1 VAAPVG
7 SVWYIRNLLLGH
19 NPIDFPTGFWLTQA
33 ARSGAE
39 FGWPLL
45 AVLAMLAYLF
55 FGPQRAHPDGRGSA
69 IGLALVLAGL
79 LPSIISPHRMG
90 ALEWLALAAGSVL
103 LLTTLRTYAQQHWSE
118 ATQSVVIRVG
128 WLLAL
133 ALPYFVT
140 WFYSYSYHYRLSFPI
155 VPLLLM
161 PTAVILACW
170 LRTEQVASWRKSLRA
185 AYSVGLILLSLPG
198 VFLALEDQNAGWNWL
213 WKNKLPDDFARY
225 QSGNAALMAVV
236 EGLQEYRD
244 THETPMVVA
253 APGIK
258 RLPFFFPQDAIRVD
272 DVPKQLS
279 ELAGV
284 TYFVY
289 GEPESEGA
297 YEGTALQQNQVI
309 SALSLAG
316 YHGDE
321 NAAIRRAWWNDDG
334 IFNYNVYELH
344 LERRFVEP
352 YIDSA
357 LEETVVFGGF
367 ARFLGHD
374 IGGLELWPGRRVILH
389 IYFQVLAPPPED
401 YMIYLHLRR
410 GDDDQT
416 AWTTWDGPVTNSDDG
431 RYYSTLVWEPGE
443 YISDERILDI
453 PPTEIPPGDGYR
465 LVIGMYDLQTGE
477 RVPVTVNGQPAGD
490 GYSFNNTIQVLAE
503 ARD

>member
-1 VAAPVG
+1 
-7 SVWYIRNLLLGH
+7 
-19 NPIDFPTGFWLTQA
+19 
-33 ARSGAE
+33 
-39 FGWPLL
+39 
-45 AVLAMLAYLF
+45 
-55 FGPQRAHPDGRGSA
+55 
-69 IGLALVLAGL
+69 
-79 LPSIISPHRMG
+79 
-90 ALEWLALAAGSVL
+90 
-103 LLTTLRTYAQQHWSE
+103 
-118 ATQSVVIRVG
+118 
-128 WLLAL
+128 
-133 ALPYFVT
+133 
-140 WFYSYSYHYRLSFPI
+140 
-155 VPLLLM
+155 
-161 PTAVILACW
+161 
-170 LRTEQVASWRKSLRA
+170 
-185 AYSVGLILLSLPG
+185 
-198 VFLALEDQNAGWNWL
+198 
-213 WKNKLPDDFARY
+213 
-225 QSGNAALMAVV
+225 
-236 EGLQEYRD
+236 
-244 THETPMVVA
+244 MVVV

-258 RLPFFFPQDAIRVD
+258 RLPFFFPQNDIRVD
-272 DVPKQLS
+272 DVPTQLS

-297 YEGTALQQNQVI
+297 YEGIALQHNQVI

-316 YHGDE
+316 YHGDD

-334 IFNYNVYELH
+334 IFNYDVYELH

-416 AWTTWDGPVTNSDDG
+416 AWATWDGPVTNSDDG

-453 PPTEIPPGDGYR
+453 SPSEVPPGDGYR
-465 LVIGMYDLQTGE
+465 LVIGMYNLQMGE

-503 ARD
+503 APG